1 METVKPPCPCCTDRT
16 AKGFI
21 GFKLSGP
28 APENACEVCVEAG
41 EEVDGDA
48 LVASLLAKA
57 PVRLQWNLTT
67 AQVSALAEAIIA
79 RSKKA
84 CDAVVAAH
92 TGGAALTWENS
103 LGVLA
108 ADDAEFST
116 LESVATFPSHTATS
130 KPLRDACS
138 EADTKLSAYA
148 VEASARKDLYEATL
162 AFSQTEAAAALAGEK
177 KRYLER
183 RLRDFRRVGLHLDEA
198 TSNRVKEINTRCSEL
213 GIKFSKHLGEEDTKF
228 SFSAAELDGCVP
240 SYLEERKQDDG
251 SYTVSLKYPDY
262 IPLME
267 RCRVGPTRKTMEAAF
282 NSRCKEENTPILE
295 ELVRLRDEK
304 AQLMGYET
312 HADFVTE
319 VRMSKSAAKVKAF
332 LSELGEKLRP
342 LLASDLA
349 ALKALKAK
357 HEPDAET
364 AEVTMYDRT
373 YYSKLLEEEK
383 FKVDHEA
390 LKAYFELSTVA
401 KGLLGIYQQLL
412 GLTFD
417 REKSL
422 EGAAAWHAEVEAYR
436 VSDTKSGELVGY
448 FYLDMHPREGKY
460 GHAACFGLQPA
471 CATAGGWQVPVAA
484 AVCNFPRPT
493 ASQPALLSHRDVET
507 FFHEFGHVMH
517 QLCSKAELE
526 MFAGTRVERDF
537 VEAPSQMLENWCW
550 QPAAL
555 ARMSAHHQTGEP
567 IPDALMAAL
576 LASRNANSG
585 ILNMRQIVLAS
596 FDQAIHTAASA
607 DTAAVLDRIS
617 AELLQ
622 IPSSPGTN
630 MAASFGHL
638 AGGYDAQYYGYMWSE
653 VFSADMFASRF
664 EAEGIFNGDLCG
676 ASYRK
681 EILAAGGSRDA
692 MDSLIAFLGREP
704 IQEPF
709 LKSKGLE

>member
-1 METVKPPCPCCTDRT
+1 M
-16 AKGFI
+16 
-21 GFKLSGP
+21 
-28 APENACEVCVEAG
+28 
-41 EEVDGDA
+41 
-48 LVASLLAKA
+48 
-57 PVRLQWNLTT
+57 
-67 AQVSALAEAIIA
+67 
-79 RSKKA
+79 
-84 CDAVVAAH
+84 
-92 TGGAALTWENS
+92 
-103 LGVLA
+103 
-108 ADDAEFST
+108 
-116 LESVATFPSHTATS
+116 
-130 KPLRDACS
+130 
-138 EADTKLSAYA
+138 
-148 VEASARKDLYEATL
+148 
-162 AFSQTEAAAALAGEK
+162 
-177 KRYLER
+177 
-183 RLRDFRRVGLHLDEA
+183 
-198 TSNRVKEINTRCSEL
+198 
-213 GIKFSKHLGEEDTKF
+213 
-228 SFSAAELDGCVP
+228 
-240 SYLEERKQDDG
+240 
-251 SYTVSLKYPDY
+251 
-262 IPLME
+262 
-267 RCRVGPTRKTMEAAF
+267 
-282 NSRCKEENTPILE
+282 
-295 ELVRLRDEK
+295 
-304 AQLMGYET
+304 
-312 HADFVTE
+312 
-319 VRMSKSAAKVKAF
+319 
-332 LSELGEKLRP
+332 
-342 LLASDLA
+342 
-349 ALKALKAK
+349 
-357 HEPDAET
+357 
-364 AEVTMYDRT
+364 
-373 YYSKLLEEEK
+373 
-383 FKVDHEA
+383 
-390 LKAYFELSTVA
+390 
-401 KGLLGIYQQLL
+401 
-412 GLTFD
+412 
-417 REKSL
+417 
-422 EGAAAWHAEVEAYR
+422 
-436 VSDTKSGELVGY
+436 
-448 FYLDMHPREGKY
+448 
-460 GHAACFGLQPA
+460 
-471 CATAGGWQVPVAA
+471 PVAA

>member
-1 METVKPPCPCCTDRT
+1 
-16 AKGFI
+16 
-21 GFKLSGP
+21 
-28 APENACEVCVEAG
+28 
-41 EEVDGDA
+41 
-48 LVASLLAKA
+48 
-57 PVRLQWNLTT
+57 
-67 AQVSALAEAIIA
+67 
-79 RSKKA
+79 
-84 CDAVVAAH
+84 
-92 TGGAALTWENS
+92 
-103 LGVLA
+103 
-108 ADDAEFST
+108 
-116 LESVATFPSHTATS
+116 
-130 KPLRDACS
+130 
-138 EADTKLSAYA
+138 
-148 VEASARKDLYEATL
+148 
-162 AFSQTEAAAALAGEK
+162 
-177 KRYLER
+177 
-183 RLRDFRRVGLHLDEA
+183 
-198 TSNRVKEINTRCSEL
+198 
-213 GIKFSKHLGEEDTKF
+213 
-228 SFSAAELDGCVP
+228 
-240 SYLEERKQDDG
+240 
-251 SYTVSLKYPDY
+251 
-262 IPLME
+262 
-267 RCRVGPTRKTMEAAF
+267 
-282 NSRCKEENTPILE
+282 
-295 ELVRLRDEK
+295 
-304 AQLMGYET
+304 
-312 HADFVTE
+312 
-319 VRMSKSAAKVKAF
+319 
-332 LSELGEKLRP
+332 
-342 LLASDLA
+342 
-349 ALKALKAK
+349 
-357 HEPDAET
+357 
-364 AEVTMYDRT
+364 MYDRT

-422 EGAAAWHAEVEAYR
+422 EGGAAWHAEVEAYR

-596 FDQAIHTAASA
+596 FDQAIHTSPSA

-622 IPSSPGTN
+622 
-630 MAASFGHL
+630 L
-638 AGGYDAQYYGYMWSE
+638 
-653 VFSADMFASRF
+653 
-664 EAEGIFNGDLCG
+664 
-676 ASYRK
+676 
-681 EILAAGGSRDA
+681 
-692 MDSLIAFLGREP
+692 SLIH
-704 IQEPF
+704 I
-709 LKSKGLE
+709 